1 MSDTFFNAD
10 SYEYLQSLP
19 LQDRYAEES
28 DAFIDAVGFTPYEV
42 LSHAHLFSTETV
54 EEAQRLD
61 ALDIE
66 LFTITEA

>member
-10 SYEYLQSLP
+10 SYEYLQGLA
-19 LQDRYAEES
+19 LQDRYAAES
-28 DAFIDAVGFTPYEV
+28 DAFIDAVGFTPYDV
-42 LSHAHLFSTETV
+42 LCHAHMFSPETV

-66 LFTITEA
+66 LFEV